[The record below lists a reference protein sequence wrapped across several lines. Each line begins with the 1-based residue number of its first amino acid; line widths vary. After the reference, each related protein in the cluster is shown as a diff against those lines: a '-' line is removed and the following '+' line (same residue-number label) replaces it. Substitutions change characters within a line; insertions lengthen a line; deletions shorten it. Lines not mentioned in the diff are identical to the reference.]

1 MKDMNSQ
8 IQEAL
13 GIPNKIKNKKYI
25 PTYFIMKPKNTEDRL
40 PIKELRTE
48 CCLSSGTK
56 DKKNIEMKSSSAEK
70 NCQLTGLYSEKKKLL
85 KMKRK

>member
-40 PIKELRTE
+40 PIKEQCTE
-48 CCLSSGTK
+48 CCLSSGIKAKKILKWNLQVQKKIVNLQVYTQE
-56 DKKNIEMKSSSAEK
+56 KKNF
-70 NCQLTGLYSEKKKLL
+70 
-85 KMKRK
+85 